1 MNTKPLSLSIRM
13 TIAVHN
19 VNLKCDVFNDL
30 IIVIIVIN
38 FLFITFSCEAYQS
51 FKIFLYF

>member
-13 TIAVHN
+13 TFAALN

-30 IIVIIVIN
+30 IMNNSDQFSFRN
-38 FLFITFSCEAYQS
+38 F
-51 FKIFLYF
+51 